1 MPWVDDNKI
10 WFNPAYIHACC
21 AEIVKERGIDQIKKE
36 RNYKKLVESFDL
48 SLTALTLYSL
58 NRDTHELPLI
68 QIPKKDPPDGYI
80 GQQSIKNPEDFD
92 ISVLELTRFEGKN
105 SRTLLKQLLE
115 SDKVNPNYNKYGSHY
130 VLLIKI
136 EDNTHP
142 DYEEVNNFLVKHKI
156 NYAVW
161 ALEITQSYPDTTA
174 KLTILNPNIQVVEV
188 NIGEV
193 ALMYKQQKIA
203 VAYENNRAGSKKRV
217 RKEITNHLDKKYFDK
232 NFGWLL

>member
-10 WFNPAYIHACC
+10 WFNPAYVHTCC
-21 AEIVKERGIDQIKKE
+21 VELVAEKGIGQIKKE

-48 SLTALTLYSL
+48 SLAALTLYSL
-58 NRDTHELPLI
+58 NKDTHELPLI

-80 GQQSIKNPEDFD
+80 GQQSIKNPEGFD
-92 ISVLELTRFEGKN
+92 ISVIELTRFEGKN
-105 SRTLLKQLLE
+105 NRTLLEQLLA
-115 SDKVNPNYNKYGSHY
+115 SDKVNPNYSKYGSHY

-136 EDNTHP
+136 EDGTYP

-156 NYAVW
+156 NYAAW
-161 ALEITQSYPDTTA
+161 ALEITQSFPDTIA
-174 KLTILNPNIQVVEV
+174 KLTILNPSIQVVEV

-193 ALMYKQQKIA
+193 AFMYKQQKIA
-203 VAYENNRAGSKKRV
+203 VAYENNRVGSEKSV
-217 RKEITNHLDKKYFDK
+217 RKEITNHLDKKYFNK